1 MVCVHSASTAVRTS
15 KTLFLND
22 ACAIASD
29 TRRSTLRA
37 APRIMYVHTN
47 GWSKG
52 HGGRVVRTPLL
63 RQVSTCGS
71 SVSIEG
77 HVDVTGLAPSVGSS
91 GLCSV

>member
-1 MVCVHSASTAVRTS
+1 MVCVHNASTAVRTS

-52 HGGRVVRTPLL
+52 HGGRVVVLHTAT
-63 RQVSTCGS
+63 S
-71 SVSIEG
+71 
-77 HVDVTGLAPSVGSS
+77 PSVNLRLKRIDRGACRRNR
-91 GLCSV
+91 LLTKCR